1 MRPAR
6 IGLLSLLVVSA
17 SCSES
22 PAPLLPHAGYELLEV
37 DGTPLPTGSG
47 VPEGYL
53 LVRRDLVFTPSSD
66 QGEEG
71 EEEGEVRLTTHILPP
86 GRPLQRDVTLHHYT
100 ITSGMISINL
110 CPIGALCTALLVVLS
125 GPTGPDE
132 LVLHESAGGRVVH
145 TFTYRPV
152 LPE

>member
-1 MRPAR
+1 MRLAR

-53 LVRRDLVFTPSSD
+53 LVRRDLAFTPSSD
-66 QGEEG
+66 QGG
-71 EEEGEVRLTTHILPP
+71 DGAEEGEVRMTTHILPP
-86 GRPLQRDVTLHHYT
+86 GGPLQGDVALHHYT
-100 ITSGMISINL
+100 ITNGVIFINL
-110 CPIGALCTALLVVLS
+110 CPIGALCTALPAFLS
-125 GPTGPDE
+125 GPTGPNE
-132 LVLHESAGGRVVH
+132 LVLQESVGGQLVH
-145 TFTYRPV
+145 TFRYRPV